1 MGDNDLTAIR
11 RKALR
16 RGLVS
21 EYVAA
26 VFLMLKGYRILALR
40 HRTRLGEIDIV
51 ARKGDLA
58 VFVEVKARHGEA
70 AAVDAVS
77 AAAQKRIRA
86 ASDLWLAR
94 QADRARLSQ
103 RYDIVAVT
111 PGRCRVTFRMRFS
124 DSGPRFFGLLKF

>member
-1 MGDNDLTAIR
+1 MGDNDRTAIR

-58 VFVEVKARHGEA
+58 VFVEVKARHG
-70 AAVDAVS
+70 
-77 AAAQKRIRA
+77 
-86 ASDLWLAR
+86 
-94 QADRARLSQ
+94 
-103 RYDIVAVT
+103 
-111 PGRCRVTFRMRFS
+111 
-124 DSGPRFFGLLKF
+124 